1 MNSGIGG
8 KLSNKSGRM
17 TDSAHIVRPNTA
29 RNKYRA
35 EPVCKSLK
43 AYPRKTSERNRGL
56 AVCKYEQIPG
66 CNRCLVFVVTFWK
79 LAKHMHIG

>member
-17 TDSAHIVRPNTA
+17 TDSAHIVIPNTA
-29 RNKYRA
+29 RNKRRA
-35 EPVCKSLK
+35 VSACKSLK
-43 AYPRKTSERNRGL
+43 AYPRKTSERNRVL

-66 CNRCLVFVVTFWK
+66 CNRCVVFAVTFWE
-79 LAKHMHIG
+79 LAKHMRIG